1 MTTKIYF
8 NATNEMTRKDWTI
21 IRPESKEIREEIATR
36 HAHFNDD
43 KKASAKQFNRVYKDW
58 LNVYRM
64 RPVNERMVKQFN
76 VDTAE
81 KLMNYIEPVCVAGQ
95 PCKITSKVKD
105 GDEVI
110 LTRTDKHGNEKH
122 LVVISAWTVSVIES
136 LVKYSAEYYAD
147 VKEDTIVEKF
157 NKIGK

>member
-1 MTTKIYF
+1 MTTKVYF

-36 HAHFNDD
+36 HANFNAD
-43 KKASAKQFNRVYKDW
+43 KKASAKQFERVYKDW

-64 RPVNERMVKQFN
+64 RPVNGRLVKQFN
-76 VDTAE
+76 IDTAE
-81 KLMNYIEPVCVAGQ
+81 KLMNYIAPVCVAGQ
-95 PCKITSKVKD
+95 PCKIKSKVKD

-110 LTRTDKHGNEKH
+110 ATRTDKRGNEKH

-136 LVKYSAEYYAD
+136 LVKYSAEYYAN